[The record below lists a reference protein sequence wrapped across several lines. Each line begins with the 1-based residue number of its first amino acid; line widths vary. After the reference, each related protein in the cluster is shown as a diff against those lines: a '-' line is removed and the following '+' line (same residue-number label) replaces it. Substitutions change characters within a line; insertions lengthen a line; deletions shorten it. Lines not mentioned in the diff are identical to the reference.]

1 MTIGID
7 GMASG
12 LDTGAIIDGLVKI
25 QANQQV
31 LLKQKSTAASS
42 LVTALQGLNSRVS
55 SLATAA
61 KKVADADSWA
71 VTKGSSSSDAV
82 TVSSSPDAKPGSVEL
97 SVTRLASGQVSL
109 LKPADLPSSFT
120 IAVGGESHE
129 VVPSSTHA
137 DDIAA
142 AVNELTAKTG
152 VSATRVRTGTDAD
165 GNATYHLQLTGR
177 TGEANA
183 FSVHPGT
190 DTSDGTAVASA
201 TNAVVK
207 AQDAA
212 IKLWP
217 SAAEPLELTSAT
229 NTFDGVID
237 GVNLTVSKVSADP
250 VTVTVTSDA
259 EAQRKLA
266 EELVSNVTVV
276 LSEIASRS
284 RTTTETNSAGN
295 TVVTGGLFSGDSAI
309 RFLTSDVQ
317 STLTNPVGGKSPSDI
332 GISMDRYGKV
342 SLDKA
347 TFDKA
352 MSEDAE
358 GTMAMMQTVAARVGE
373 VAARASNA
381 KDGTLTTKITSQESV
396 VKDLG
401 SQVTKWDE
409 RLAARRAQLV
419 AQFSSMEVR
428 LSQLQSTQSWLSNQM
443 AGLSASRQ

>member
-12 LDTGAIIDGLVKI
+12 LDTGAIIDGLVRI

-31 LLKQKSTAASS
+31 LLKQKSSAASS

-71 VTKGSSSSDAV
+71 VTKGSSSSEAV
-82 TVSSSPDAKPGSVEL
+82 TVSASPDAKPGSVQF
-97 SVTRLASGQVSL
+97 SVTRTASGQVSL
-109 LKPADLPSSFT
+109 LEPSDLASTFT
-120 IAVGGESHE
+120 IVVGGKSHE
-129 VVPSSTHA
+129 ITPSSTHA

-142 AVNELTAKTG
+142 AVNELAATTG
-152 VSATRVRTGTDAD
+152 VSATRVRTGEKD
-165 GNATYHLQLTGR
+165 GVPTYQLQLTGR
-177 TGEANA
+177 TGEDNA
-183 FSVHPGT
+183 FSVYPGT
-190 DTSDGTAVASA
+190 DTAAEPVASSA
-201 TNAVVK
+201 NAAVK
-207 AQDAA
+207 AQDAEIA
-212 IKLWP
+212 LWP
-217 SAAEPLELTSAT
+217 SSAKPLPLTSAT
-229 NTFDGVID
+229 NTFENVLD

-266 EELVSNVTVV
+266 DELVSNVTIV
-276 LSEIASRS
+276 LAEIES
-284 RTTTETNSAGN
+284 RTKVTTKTDDAGN

-317 STLTNPVGGKSPSDI
+317 SALTNPVDGKSPSDI

-347 TFDKA
+347 AFDKA
-352 MSEDAE
+352 MSEDAQ

-373 VAARASNA
+373 VAERASNA
-381 KDGTLTTKITSQESV
+381 KDGTLTTKITSKESV

-428 LSQLQSTQSWLSNQM
+428 LSQLNSTQSWLTNQI
-443 AGLSASRQ
+443 AGLNASRQ